1 MAEASTWIKILVVIV
16 KKVLSK
22 VSSEHDIIMLEESV
36 SMQLDSL
43 NSEWILYDKEC
54 MLYCMDLKLFS
65 YAHKYI
71 KSINV

>member
-1 MAEASTWIKILVVIV
+1 MAEASTWIKILVVIL

-54 MLYCMDLKLFS
+54 MLYCMDLKLFT
-65 YAHKYI
+65 HKYI

>member
-1 MAEASTWIKILVVIV
+1 MAEASTWIKILVVIL

-43 NSEWILYDKEC
+43 NSERILYDKEC
-54 MLYCMDLKLFS
+54 MLYCMDYYLVILTN
-65 YAHKYI
+65 I
-71 KSINV
+71 

>member
-1 MAEASTWIKILVVIV
+1 MAEASTWIKILVVIL

-43 NSEWILYDKEC
+43 NSEWILYDKEY
-54 MLYCMDLKLFS
+54 MLYCMDYYLVILTN
-65 YAHKYI
+65 I
-71 KSINV
+71 

>member
-1 MAEASTWIKILVVIV
+1 MAEASTWIKILVVIL

-43 NSEWILYDKEC
+43 NSEWILYDKEY
-54 MLYCMDLKLFS
+54 MYAVLYGLET
-65 YAHKYI
+65 I
-71 KSINV
+71 